1 MGKCKYCGQD
11 AGFLKRVHTTC
22 EEEHNKAIATTQN
35 AIANYFNGSNS
46 IQDVLA
52 TLQHSSQHAFASEE
66 DLLKIIQEKIELF
79 TSQIQFPITKQHM
92 QLVDGFLNSIS
103 ISKQKINSN
112 GCLDKLAAKIYKGVL
127 VDYFAQNTPLAK
139 IQTRKRAVE
148 KLLPISTISQQ
159 AIEEQVLEIA
169 ATKYLSDGLFS
180 DQEQRELE
188 EFSNAFSIPLTQTG
202 THADSANIG
211 KIGQAIVLKD
221 LQRGVLPQNNATNV
235 PVLLSANETILWS
248 YSNVAMYNEKIEK
261 EYIGR
266 RSGFS
271 FKVMKGVY
279 YHTGQSK
286 GRPIERRSM
295 NFDGQGTLYITNKNL
310 YFYSNTKSAKVPF
323 KKIISIIPYS
333 DGIEVQKDG
342 NAKRQIFQGFD
353 SWFIMNLLS
362 IINDI

>member
-1 MGKCKYCGQD
+1 MGKCKYCGKD
-11 AGFLKRVHTTC
+11 AGFLKRVHNAC
-22 EEEHNKAIATTQN
+22 EEEHKKAVVATKD
-35 AIANYFNGSNS
+35 AIANYFMGGTP
-46 IQDVLA
+46 IQNVLA
-52 TLQHSSQHAFASEE
+52 TLQHSLQSYASEE
-66 DLLKIIQEKIELF
+66 DLLSVIQEKIEQF
-79 TSQIQFPITKQHM
+79 TSHIQFPITKQHM
-92 QLVDGFLNSIS
+92 QLVDGFLNNVS

-112 GCLDKLAAKIYKGVL
+112 GCLDRLAEKIYKGVL
-127 VDYFAQNTPLAK
+127 VDYFAQNTPLTK
-139 IQTRKRAVE
+139 IQSRKRAVE
-148 KLLPISTISQQ
+148 NLLPISTISQQ

-180 DQEQRELE
+180 DQEQRALE
-188 EFSNAFSIPLTQTG
+188 EFSNTFSIPINQPKSQLDG
-202 THADSANIG
+202 ANIA

-221 LQRGVLPQNNATNV
+221 LQKGVLPQNSMMNV

-248 YSNVAMYNEKIEK
+248 YSDVAMYNEKIEK
-261 EYIGR
+261 EYVGR

-295 NFDGQGTLYITNKNL
+295 NLDGTGTLYVTNKNL
-310 YFYSNTKSAKVPF
+310 YFYSTTKSAKVPF

-362 IINDI
+362 LINDI

>member
-1 MGKCKYCGQD
+1 
-11 AGFLKRVHTTC
+11 
-22 EEEHNKAIATTQN
+22 
-35 AIANYFNGSNS
+35 
-46 IQDVLA
+46 
-52 TLQHSSQHAFASEE
+52 
-66 DLLKIIQEKIELF
+66 
-79 TSQIQFPITKQHM
+79 M

-295 NFDGQGTLYITNKNL
+295 NLDGQGTLYITNKNL

>member
-1 MGKCKYCGQD
+1 M
-11 AGFLKRVHTTC
+11 
-22 EEEHNKAIATTQN
+22 
-35 AIANYFNGSNS
+35 
-46 IQDVLA
+46 
-52 TLQHSSQHAFASEE
+52 
-66 DLLKIIQEKIELF
+66 
-79 TSQIQFPITKQHM
+79 
-92 QLVDGFLNSIS
+92 
-103 ISKQKINSN
+103 
-112 GCLDKLAAKIYKGVL
+112 
-127 VDYFAQNTPLAK
+127 
-139 IQTRKRAVE
+139 
-148 KLLPISTISQQ
+148 
-159 AIEEQVLEIA
+159 
-169 ATKYLSDGLFS
+169 SDGLFS

-295 NFDGQGTLYITNKNL
+295 NLDGQGTLYITNKNL